1 MILSLR
7 RIITQIFGS
16 AQVEQVERIV
26 RTDAELAARR
36 AEPDA
41 KAAPEPRPGTLSINP
56 SGAQPTERVRHP

>member
-36 AEPDA
+36 SEPDA
-41 KAAPEPRPGTLSINP
+41 KSTPERHTGGLSISP
-56 SGAQPTERVRHP
+56 SGTRPTERVRRP